1 MWLALNI
8 VYILPRRVTVR
19 LTGAVKFNRWKTEL
33 FGNVSVFN
41 LQSFIHLKDRSGT
54 RVISCLYIICF
65 QSVQRFTHRFA
76 LHPLSGQRAG
86 GNGRTTAKCFE
97 PGIYYLPLVIHLNLS
112 KEKLYL
118 SHHHILKEENSIA
131 VIQIYNLKLKKVSLL
146 KCVIIKIIPLI
157 NTRWQQQ
164 QKITLVRSVVYT
176 RYHYFYTWH
185 FWSLLLIFQNSTLT
199 IAFVTDRVRG
209 QELETR
215 CVQK

>member
-1 MWLALNI
+1 MTQRSLVVGPHCLLLVVLLLKTVVSQGSSDGILSQHCSRENYENMWLALNI

-157 NTRWQQQ
+157 NTRWQ
-164 QKITLVRSVVYT
+164 
-176 RYHYFYTWH
+176 
-185 FWSLLLIFQNSTLT
+185 
-199 IAFVTDRVRG
+199 
-209 QELETR
+209 
-215 CVQK
+215 